1 MKKKIAAALAV
12 TFALGVTSAF
22 AANPFVDVPAK
33 HWAYDAVSKLAQAGI
48 VDGYG
53 DGTFRGDKN
62 ITRYEMAQI
71 VAKALA
77 KEDKAN
83 AEQKALLNKLS
94 AEFSS
99 ELDNLGVRVSKL
111 EKNASKVKITGET
124 RVDYNW
130 LDGDSTKN
138 DAISGANAFSYRQR
152 IHLNADITD
161 KISYTARLQAA
172 DKFGTT
178 TGSNAAFTRNYITV
192 KNTFGIDSI
201 MIGRQPLA
209 IGRNLAFADTDN
221 NDGIAFKHTIGKTT
235 FDGYLLEE
243 SAKNEVKGINVNYA
257 FTKNAE
263 FNVGYFA
270 ADPNMVTA
278 VTGTPA
284 IADPITGV
292 VTPGKT
298 EVIGVNTLTQAT
310 KFLNAG
316 FSYGFGN
323 GVTLVGDFVQ
333 SDAPSDPKAGAV
345 QLVYNWKS
353 EKVQK
358 GFYGWE
364 KMVNPNV
371 AHDQAIS
378 VSYFDVSSQAL
389 PGYGNSNFKSF
400 GKINLTKSTTTDLGD
415 VKGYMFGY
423 QNMMTKNTMLD
434 INYVDAEGKTSGV
447 KDKSVTAAVE
457 FYF

>member
-124 RVDYNW
+124 RMEYKW
-130 LDGDSTKN
+130 LN
-138 DAISGANAFSYRQR
+138 DDTDMKTNISGADAFSYRQR
-152 IHLNADITD
+152 IHLNADVTD
-161 KISYTARLQAA
+161 KISYTARVQASGKA
-172 DKFGTT
+172 GSG
-178 TGSNAAFTRNYITV
+178 GSNAQFTRNFITV
-192 KNTFGIDSI
+192 KDMFGIDSV

-209 IGRNLAFADTDN
+209 VGRFLAFGDTDN
-221 NDGIAFKHTIGKTT
+221 NDGIAFKHSIGKVS
-235 FDGYLLEE
+235 FDAYLLEE
-243 SAKNEVKGINVNYA
+243 AQKNEVQGINVNYA
-257 FTKNAE
+257 ATKKAE
-263 FNVGYFA
+263 FNVGYFT
-270 ADPNMVTA
+270 ADPNRAAATTGATA
-278 VTGTPA
+278 SPA
-284 IADPITGV
+284 
-292 VTPGKT
+292 
-298 EVIGVNTLTQAT
+298 VNTLTDNT

-316 FSYGFGN
+316 FSIGFGK
-323 GVTLVGDFVQ
+323 GFSLVGDFVQ
-333 SDAPSDPKAGAV
+333 SDAAGDPQAGAA

-353 EKVQK
+353 GKVQK

-364 KMVNPNV
+364 KMVNPSV

-378 VSYFDVSSQAL
+378 VSYFDISSQAL
-389 PGYGNSNFKSF
+389 PGYGNSNFQAF
-400 GKINLTKSTTTDLGD
+400 GSLNFGAGAVATSSKTTDLGN
-415 VKGYMFGY
+415 VKGYMFAY
-423 QNMMTKNTMLD
+423 QNMMAKNVMLD
-434 INYVDAEGKTSGV
+434 INYVDAQEKVGSA